1 MESLEQYIPQLMIT
15 AGIIILAIE
24 VAVLGF
30 ATFILF
36 FLGLSLVITGAACW
50 LGIMPATWPV
60 ILLSNAILSTV
71 LAAVLWRPLLRMQSK
86 TDDKRVKSDFDGHRF
101 VISDAVDKSGSVRY
115 SFSGIQWKLKSEAEI
130 AAGSEVEVVKAEVG
144 VLWVKLVS

>member
-1 MESLEQYIPQLMIT
+1 MESLAHYIPQLMIT

-36 FLGLSLVITGAACW
+36 FLGLSLIITGAICW
-50 LGIMPATWPV
+50 VGLMPATWPV
-60 ILLSNAILSTV
+60 ILLANAILTTV
-71 LAAVLWRPLLRMQSK
+71 LAGVLWRPLLRMQSH
-86 TDDKRVKSDFDGHRF
+86 TDDKRVKSDFEGHTF
-101 VISDAVDKSGSVRY
+101 VTSETVNKSGSALY
-115 SFSGIQWKLKSEAEI
+115 PFSGIQWKLKSDIEI

-144 VLWVKLVS
+144 VLWVKAV